1 MSINILPNAIYKPE
15 RCIKTTLEAAKQYDF
30 PVEQIM
36 FEFTEVEKVYEAAM
50 VWASVINYAE
60 DELAENAVVRLFR
73 TTAK

>member
-1 MSINILPNAIYKPE
+1 MKNSMKL
-15 RCIKTTLEAAKQYDF
+15 TTLTRLESVTK
-30 PVEQIM
+30 
-36 FEFTEVEKVYEAAM
+36 FTEVEKVYEAAM